1 MSRTELELPAPPAPL
16 DIMFHHLIAAGTDIS
31 EHLETLR
38 LLASRCRTPDAG
50 GVVELGVRTGVST
63 IALAA
68 GRPSRLR
75 SADIVTPP
83 NVEEIAA
90 YAKTGGVVWEFTQCD
105 SRRACAAAITDNLR
119 EMTFIDTLHE
129 GALLKEELAVHA
141 PFTSRWIVLHDT
153 TTFGDRGEQG
163 GEGLWPVVE
172 RFLEQNDK
180 WFLLRRYTHNN
191 GLTILE
197 RI

>member
-83 NVEEIAA
+83 NVEEIGA
-90 YAKTGGVVWEFTQCD
+90 YCLTGGVRWEFTQSD
-105 SRRACAAAITDNLR
+105 SRLAFGGMLR

-129 GALLKEELAVHA
+129 GALLERELEIHA

-172 RFLEQNDK
+172 RFLERERF
-180 WFLLRRYTHNN
+180 WSLLRRYTNNN